1 MKRTTV
7 TTLVANMRRAIAR
20 CLDRTSGK
28 ATRTDSQS
36 HGTSRIGDSVTTG
49 ALCPDATEMTV
60 RKQRLAPTLR
70 SLFLSLQGVKRPGNP
85 VGKAT
90 TGRNPLDCRV
100 GPLGLLAMTRMVKAS
115 CSSSRLLGSIGS
127 AFLIAGIVTMS
138 TSLPAAEQDNWY
150 LADEWS
156 GFGGSDYYY
165 SPAQV
170 YYESNGSI
178 NGGRIY
184 VADQGANKVQVF
196 ETNGTKLFEITG
208 LSRVKGVTVDAN
220 GTIFCLYK
228 SGLKSYDHNGTFKQT
243 LGGSGSGD
251 GQFNI
256 EDALFNSNSQ
266 AALAIH
272 PANGR
277 LYAVDGK
284 NSRVQ
289 VFDANGSFHSK
300 FGTSG
305 SAPGQLTKPKD
316 LAFIPDG
323 RLIVSDQGYL
333 NYFDENGTFLNRVGA
348 NHTRVAVH
356 KDGTVWTSDGKLR
369 DADGTVVQ
377 SSVPGGNRAA
387 FTPEGDLLITT
398 FITGSSRL
406 QIWKRAYRTKG
417 LPTRNVIP
425 QPAIRS
431 IAQRTGTNIID
442 LDFEIVDPDD
452 ANATVGILAAK
463 DGLFTDPTS
472 WILPTAWVDGTGS
485 KIGASIA
492 TNQVHRVSWNVKA
505 DWTEQTGTIK
515 FEVFCQDARRN
526 SPVDLHF
533 LDLPL
538 PDGNLTI
545 SRSPIKDSDFSNYF
559 KYLLSTASS
568 QVALEND
575 KITDGNGTVL
585 METNLQASPAGKDFF
600 MNAIGHRWAKQAEL
614 SLARE
619 ASTPGGINAWTATRQ
634 IQPRNLPDKVN
645 EYGFDTGSHGARAW
659 WVVKSSTLPIPEF
672 TTTPFDINGTQNEYF
687 GRRVALDGKHL
698 FVGFNDGNKRKL
710 HFYEISESNGSL
722 TPKSIITPDSEAN
735 NQANYFGQAFA
746 VDGDL
751 LAVGARDA
759 MESGVSNVG
768 AVFLFDLNGTSP
780 TQVGRIT
787 ASDGTS
793 SDRLGF
799 SVDVSGNLIAAGAR
813 EVDVS
818 GKSNVGAAY
827 LFRKESNGSVTELAK
842 LMHEDPQSSD
852 YFGDAIAV
860 GSSVVAVGA
869 YQDDVLVSGSNKS
882 NAGSVTLFKVDGAGN
897 VTRAMT
903 LTAPSPASN
912 AQFGISLA
920 ISGDVLAVGEL
931 KRVNSQNY
939 AGGVYLY
946 KLNADG
952 TAQLT
957 ASINSPTPT
966 YQGYFG
972 YSVALDGDRLAVG
985 AYRENSETATKPGV
999 AYVYKVKADG
1009 SATLLEVLTHPN
1021 GKQDDYLGVSVGV
1034 SGRNVVAG
1042 AYYFDPPPDKWNA
1055 GGAVLFRSSF

>member
-7 TTLVANMRRAIAR
+7 TTLVANLRRAIAR
-20 CLDRTSGK
+20 CLDRISAR
-28 ATRTDSQS
+28 ATLPDSS
-36 HGTSRIGDSVTTG
+36 SRGTSRIGDMGTTG
-49 ALCPDATEMTV
+49 VLCPDV
-60 RKQRLAPTLR
+60 KGGRTLFAGIFGALPA
-70 SLFLSLQGVKRPGNP
+70 LFL
-85 VGKAT
+85 AT
-90 TGRNPLDCRV
+90 T
-100 GPLGLLAMTRMVKAS
+100 A
-115 CSSSRLLGSIGS
+115 
-127 AFLIAGIVTMS
+127 
-138 TSLPAAEQDNWY
+138 LPAGEQDNWY
-150 LADEWS
+150 IANEWS
-156 GFGGSDYYY
+156 VPSNKGVFYHVDQSTNKQ
-165 SPAQV
+165 QV
-170 YYESNGSI
+170 YVCNGSSTSGKI
-178 NGGRIY
+178 SVYDLNGSLDRHI
-184 VADQGANKVQVF
+184 AIAN
-196 ETNGTKLFEITG
+196 
-208 LSRVKGVTVDAN
+208 SRYDIRDLTLDAN
-220 GTIFCLYK
+220 GTIYIAEYTSVTCLEN
-228 SGLKSYDHNGTFKQT
+228 NGTFKW
-243 LGGSGSGD
+243 
-251 GQFNI
+251 
-256 EDALFNSNSQ
+256 
-266 AALAIH
+266 
-272 PANGR
+272 R
-277 LYAVDGK
+277 MGK
-284 NSRVQ
+284 NASISSYGSPNSGNGEFNYAFGIAISPTTGELFVADRSNHRIQ
-289 VFDANGSFHSK
+289 VLDRNGTFKRK
-300 FGTSG
+300 FGSNG
-305 SAPGQLTKPKD
+305 SAPGQFNSPQD
-316 LAFIPDG
+316 LAFLSDG
-323 RLIVSDQGYL
+323 TLVVGDISYL
-333 NYFDENGTFLNRVGA
+333 HYYHQDGTFLKRVNA
-348 NHTRVAVH
+348 NNARSYVSVAPDDTLFSYSKFRGV
-356 KDGTVWTSDGKLR
+356 DGTQIAHLAYISYNART
-369 DADGTVVQ
+369 
-377 SSVPGGNRAA
+377 A
-387 FTPEGDLLITT
+387 FTPEFDLIESY
-398 FITGSSRL
+398 GSKIK
-406 QIWKRAYRTKG
+406 IWKRSYRTKG

-431 IAQRTGTNIID
+431 IAQRTGTNVID

-452 ANATVGILAAK
+452 GNATVGILAAK

-533 LDLPL
+533 LDLTL

-545 SRSPIKDSDFSNYF
+545 SRSPIKDTDFSNYF

-600 MNAIGHRWAKQAEL
+600 VDAVGYRWAKQAEL

-634 IQPRNLPDKVN
+634 IQPRNLPNKVN

-687 GRRVALDGKHL
+687 GRHVALDGKHL
-698 FVGFNDGNKRKL
+698 LVGFQDASKRKL
-710 HFYEISESNGSL
+710 HYYEVSESNGSL

-735 NQANYFGQAFA
+735 GQANYFGQAFA
-746 VDGDL
+746 IDGDL
-751 LAVGARDA
+751 LAVGANTA
-759 MESGVSNVG
+759 YVSSASSVG
-768 AVFLFDLNGTSP
+768 AVYLFDLNGTTP
-780 TQVGRIT
+780 TQIARIT

-793 SDRLGF
+793 SDKLGF
-799 SVDVSGNLIAAGAR
+799 SVDVSGNLIAAGAKG
-813 EVDVS
+813 EDVS
-818 GKSNVGAAY
+818 GKNAVGAAY
-827 LFRKESNGSVTELAK
+827 LFRKESNGSVAELAK

-860 GSSVVAVGA
+860 GNSVVAVGA
-869 YQDDVLVSGSNKS
+869 RQDDVLVSGSNKS
-882 NAGSVTLFKVDGAGN
+882 DAGSVTLFKVDAAGN

-903 LTAPSPASN
+903 LTAPVPDNS
-912 AQFGISLA
+912 AQFGKSLA

-985 AYRENSETATKPGV
+985 AYRENSETATKAGV
-999 AYVYKVKADG
+999 AYVYKVKSDG